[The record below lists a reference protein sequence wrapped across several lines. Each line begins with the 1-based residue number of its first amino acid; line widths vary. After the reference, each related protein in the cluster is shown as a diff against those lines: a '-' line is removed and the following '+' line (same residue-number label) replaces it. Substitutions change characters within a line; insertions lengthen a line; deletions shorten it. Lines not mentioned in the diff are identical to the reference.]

1 MNKKISVG
9 MAISLMAVV
18 VAIAITF
25 TYSVAMN
32 TFESRMSAITE
43 RQAIN
48 DLINEMGN
56 KIRQQY
62 SGEVSEDAIRE
73 GLASGYVDGLGD
85 EFCVYF
91 SAEDWDLETSRN
103 GGSDFGLGINV
114 SRATSGNIQV
124 NRVTPGSP
132 AAKAGL
138 VKGDIITRVSGIT
151 VLALGYENAL
161 SVLNDSST
169 VEITIERE
177 GKWLEITKSWY
188 STVTVEYKTVKDIGY
203 ISINSFNATTSN
215 QFNSA
220 LNKLRQSKVTG
231 LIIDLRDNS
240 TGSYEYACDVLDTLL
255 PACRLMITVDKDGRE
270 EVVRR
275 SDADAVDMPVCVLI
289 NGKTGGAAELFAS
302 AAADCGIKLVGNPTY
317 GHLSVQEDYQL
328 SDGSALRLT
337 TSTWKTTSGRA
348 IAEGVVV
355 PDVDIVLSSYQQSN
369 IYLLSAEDDP
379 HIMEAV
385 RIVEKQV
392 SEGYVPPVAEE
403 EPASPSDVTS
413 AADTASS
420 SDAGASASDAE

>member
-9 MAISLMAVV
+9 IAISLMAVV
-18 VAIAITF
+18 AAIAIAF

-43 RQAIN
+43 RQSIN
-48 DLINEMGN
+48 DLINEIDN

-62 SGEVSEDAIRE
+62 SGEVTDESIRE

-85 EFCVYF
+85 EFCRYF

-103 GGSDFGLGINV
+103 SGSDFGLGINV

-138 VKGDIITRVSGIT
+138 VKGDIITRVSGMT
-151 VLALGYENAL
+151 VLAMGYDNAL
-161 SVLNDSST
+161 AIMNDSSS

-177 GKWLEITKSWY
+177 GKWLKLTKSWY
-188 STVTVEYKTVKDIGY
+188 DTVTVEYKTVDDIGY
-203 ISINSFNATTSN
+203 ISISSFNATTHA

-231 LIIDLRDNS
+231 LIIDLRNNS
-240 TGSYEYACDVLDTLL
+240 GGGYEYACDIMDTIL
-255 PACRLMITVDKDGRE
+255 PACRMMITTDRSGNETVA
-270 EVVRR
+270 RR
-275 SDADAVDMPVCVLI
+275 SDADALDMPICVLI
-289 NGKTGGAAELFAS
+289 NGQTSGAAELFAS

-317 GHLSVQEDYQL
+317 GHMTVQEDFEL

-337 TSTWKTTSGRA
+337 TSSWSTTSGKA
-348 IAEGVVV
+348 VVDGVVV
-355 PDVDIVLSSYQQSN
+355 PDTDIVLSSYQQSN
-369 IYLLSAEDDP
+369 FYLLSAEDDP

-385 RIVEKQV
+385 KIIDKQV
-392 SEGYVPPVAEE
+392 AEGYVPPVAEE
-403 EPASPSDVTS
+403 TSGSDVAS
-413 AADTASS
+413 KSDTA
-420 SDAGASASDAE
+420 E

>member
-9 MAISLMAVV
+9 MAISIMAVV

-32 TFESRMSAITE
+32 TFDSRMSAITE

-48 DLINEMGN
+48 DLINEIDN

-62 SGEVSEDAIRE
+62 SGDVKDDSIRE
-73 GLASGYVDGLGD
+73 GLASGYVDGLND
-85 EFCVYF
+85 EFCAYF
-91 SAEDWDLETSRN
+91 SAEEYDLETSRS

-124 NRVTPGSP
+124 NRVTSGSP

-138 VKGDIITRVSGIT
+138 KKGDIITRVSGMT
-151 VLALGYENAL
+151 VLALGYDNAL
-161 SVLNDSST
+161 SIMNDSST

-177 GKWLEITKSWY
+177 GKGFLITKSWY
-188 STVTVEYKTVKDIGY
+188 NSVSVEYKTVNDIGY
-203 ISINSFNATTSN
+203 ISINTFNASTSG

-220 LNKLRQSKVTG
+220 LNKLRQKDVTG

-240 TGSYEYACDVLDTLL
+240 SGSYEYACDVLDTVL
-255 PACRLMITVDKDGRE
+255 PACRLMIATDRSGAEK
-270 EVVRR
+270 VVRR
-275 SDADAVDMPVCVLI
+275 SDANSLNMPVCVLV

-302 AAADCGIKLVGNPTY
+302 AAADCGHKLVGNPTY
-317 GHLSVQEDYQL
+317 GHLTIQEDFSL

-337 TSTWKTTSGRA
+337 TGSWSTTANRA
-348 IAEGVVV
+348 IKDGVVI
-355 PDVDIVLSSYQQSN
+355 PDVEIELSSYQQSN
-369 IYLLSAEDDP
+369 FYLLAAEDDP

-385 RIVEKQV
+385 KIIEKEV
-392 SEGYVPPVAEE
+392 AEGYVPPVPVEDVSGSDA
-403 EPASPSDVTS
+403 ASPSD
-413 AADTASS
+413 
-420 SDAGASASDAE
+420 AE

>member
-9 MAISLMAVV
+9 IAISIMAVV

-62 SGEVSEDAIRE
+62 SGNVSEDAIRE
-73 GLASGYVDGLGD
+73 GLAAGYVDGLGD
-85 EFCVYF
+85 EFCAYF

-103 GGSDFGLGINV
+103 GGCDFGLGINIT
-114 SRATSGNIQV
+114 RATSGNIQV
-124 NRVTPGSP
+124 NRVTAGSP

-138 VKGDIITRVSGIT
+138 VKGDIITRVSGMT
-151 VLALGYENAL
+151 VLALGYDNA
-161 SVLNDSST
+161 VEMMNSSSA

-188 STVTVEYKTVKDIGY
+188 STVTVEYKTVNDIGY
-203 ISINSFNATTSN
+203 ISINSFNATTPN

-220 LNKLRQSKVTG
+220 LNKLRQSNVTG

-240 TGSYEYACDVLDTLL
+240 TGSYEYACDVLDTVL
-255 PACRLMITVDKDGRE
+255 PACRLMITTDRSGAE
-270 EVVRR
+270 TVVRR

-289 NGKTGGAAELFAS
+289 NGSTGGAAELFAS

-317 GHLSVQEDYQL
+317 GHLSVQEDFEL

-337 TSTWKTTSGRA
+337 IGSWKTTSGRA
-348 IAEGVVV
+348 VAEGVVV
-355 PDVDIVLSSYQQSN
+355 PDVEIVLSSYQQSN
-369 IYLLSAEDDP
+369 LYLLAAEDDP

-385 RIVEKQV
+385 KIIEKLV
-392 SEGYVPPVAEE
+392 SEGYVPPVVS
-403 EPASPSDVTS
+403 EP
-413 AADTASS
+413 SS
-420 SDAGASASDAE
+420 SDAVSGTNVPSSDSDA